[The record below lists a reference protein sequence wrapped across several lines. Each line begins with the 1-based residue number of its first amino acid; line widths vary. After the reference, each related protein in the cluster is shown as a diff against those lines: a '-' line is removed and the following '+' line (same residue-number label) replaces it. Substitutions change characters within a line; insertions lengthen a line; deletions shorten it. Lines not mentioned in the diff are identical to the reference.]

1 MAHNNKK
8 PIMVVLK
15 VMALEGVIIIIIIS
29 NSGTD
34 TDFMEDIYVPGAN
47 AKCFLQIDI
56 SYYSRD
62 ITLVSEFWIIRGSN
76 PITKKSI

>member
-15 VMALEGVIIIIIIS
+15 VMALEGVIIIIIS

-47 AKCFLQIDI
+47 AKCFL
-56 SYYSRD
+56 
-62 ITLVSEFWIIRGSN
+62 
-76 PITKKSI
+76 

>member
-1 MAHNNKK
+1 MFQEKKYLKKKKMAHNNKK

-15 VMALEGVIIIIIIS
+15 VMALEGVIIIIS

-47 AKCFLQIDI
+47 AKCFL
-56 SYYSRD
+56 
-62 ITLVSEFWIIRGSN
+62 
-76 PITKKSI
+76 

>member
-8 PIMVVLK
+8 PIIVVLK
-15 VMALEGVIIIIIIS
+15 VMALEGVIIIIS

-56 SYYSRD
+56 SYYSSD
-62 ITLVSEFWIIRGSN
+62 ITLVSEFWIISRSN

>member
-15 VMALEGVIIIIIIS
+15 VMALEGVIIIIIS

>member
-15 VMALEGVIIIIIIS
+15 VMALEGVIIIIIS

-34 TDFMEDIYVPGAN
+34 TDFMEDIYVPGVN

-56 SYYSRD
+56 SYYSSD